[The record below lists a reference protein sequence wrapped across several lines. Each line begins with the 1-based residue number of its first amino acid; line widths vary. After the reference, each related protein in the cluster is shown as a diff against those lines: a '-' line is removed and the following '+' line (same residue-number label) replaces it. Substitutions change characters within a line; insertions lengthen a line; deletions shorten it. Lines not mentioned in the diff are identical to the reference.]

1 MCGRFVASRRIE
13 EVVDAFGVQDVEVP
27 AELLEPRW
35 NVAPQTPILAVTARR
50 ATAESAVGASS
61 LKIGAS
67 SLEIDGSGPEP
78 LLRRR
83 LSAYRWGLVPPW
95 AKDPS
100 FGVHAFNARAESID
114 EKPAFRTAV
123 AKHRCLIPADAFYE
137 WRREPSGE
145 PKSSAKRQPWC
156 FRPVDGGLIAFA
168 GLWQAWRRRGD
179 ELGEWLL
186 TCTIITTDANRTV
199 AQVHSRMPVVLEP
212 EAWGKWL
219 SPAPLAP
226 VELHSLLQ
234 PAREGLLRGYPV
246 DPLVNDARIE
256 GPQLWQSQ
264 VAEEPTRFDAD

>member
-27 AELLEPRW
+27 VELLEPRW

-61 LKIGAS
+61 LEIGA
-67 SLEIDGSGPEP
+67 SGPEP

-145 PKSSAKRQPWC
+145 PK
-156 FRPVDGGLIAFA
+156 
-168 GLWQAWRRRGD
+168 
-179 ELGEWLL
+179 
-186 TCTIITTDANRTV
+186 
-199 AQVHSRMPVVLEP
+199 
-212 EAWGKWL
+212 
-219 SPAPLAP
+219 
-226 VELHSLLQ
+226 
-234 PAREGLLRGYPV
+234 
-246 DPLVNDARIE
+246 
-256 GPQLWQSQ
+256 
-264 VAEEPTRFDAD
+264 